1 MYSLN
6 YAGVVFSKSYNEV
19 VRDLIADNKWSE
31 AEPFHFKLNNA
42 DQEVSSVVSR
52 SVDSMELSGLI
63 TLLHDNGVPHRLFT
77 IPKYEARVLE
87 SFAARGER
95 LVVHHR
101 PRDMMYQLD
110 YPSEGESARLFGLAN
125 AFKAAFNMDPWVPI
139 KSIVVVG
146 PHCEAR
152 KLYRWL
158 DWSLRDNKVLG
169 HYEYHG
175 LNERLKMGKVYIQT
189 HENVW
194 HVFASD
200 CVYVGEVTGVLDAE
214 CFVANINGFSQHG
227 VVYEDPNDET
237 A

>member
-6 YAGVVFSKSYNEV
+6 YAGVVFGKSYNEV
-19 VRDLIADNKWSE
+19 VRDLIADNEWSI

-101 PRDMMYQLD
+101 PRDMLYQLD
-110 YPSEGESARLFGLAN
+110 FPISGKGSRNFTLVDLFDNWSNLS
-125 AFKAAFNMDPWVPI
+125 DSPLL
-139 KSIVVVG
+139 KSVVVVG
-146 PHCEAR
+146 AHNEAR
-152 KLYRWL
+152 KLYRWI
-158 DWSLRDNKVLG
+158 DWNLREGTGINYAV
-169 HYEYHG
+169 YEG
-175 LNERLKMGKVYIQT
+175 IIERLNTGKVYVQT
-189 HENVW
+189 HEDIW
-194 HVFASD
+194 YVFTKE
-200 CVYVGEVTGVLDAE
+200 CGYIGEVTGVLDAE
-214 CFVANINGFSQHG
+214 CFVANVNGFSQHG
-227 VVYEDPNDET
+227 VVYEDPNNET